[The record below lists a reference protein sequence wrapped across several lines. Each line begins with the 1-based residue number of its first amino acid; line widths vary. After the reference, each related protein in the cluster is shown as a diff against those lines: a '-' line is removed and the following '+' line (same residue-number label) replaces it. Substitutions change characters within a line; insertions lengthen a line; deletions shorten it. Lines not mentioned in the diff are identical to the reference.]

1 MPDHLEFKIS
11 PNNRMFVFAL
21 YVNRVIRQ
29 ERKGGLCSGWVD
41 DSPWP
46 CIADESCLDPP
57 VAMAT
62 GENGQG
68 ERGKKKTEARGGA
81 SEGEIEEKGLDEK
94 GRAREGYR
102 HRMQT

>member
-11 PNNRMFVFAL
+11 PNNRLFVFTF

-29 ERKGGLCSGWVD
+29 ERKGELCSGWAD

-57 VAMAT
+57 SCH
-62 GENGQG
+62 GNRG
-68 ERGKKKTEARGGA
+68 ERPGRVGKKKNEARGGA
-81 SEGEIEEKGLDEK
+81 SEGEREEKGLDEK

-102 HRMQT
+102 DRMQT